1 MRRRGGWAAATAAY
15 ALLFGLAVILAQW
28 RAGAFGADRGLTADE
43 AAHFV
48 SSAMIADFLRGGAWT
63 RPMAFVIDYYAH
75 LPRMAIG
82 HWPPLF
88 HLIQGLIFVVTG
100 PSVAIALLVQAVIAG
115 LACAVPAALCRD
127 RLGWAAGFAAGL
139 LVVAS
144 PNFLFLTGA
153 VMLDNLTGL
162 MVLLCTLT
170 WADYAERPSGGRAVL
185 LAAAAIA
192 ALMTKGNALGLVFLP
207 VIHCAVTR
215 RWILLVRPA
224 TLAAAAAVA
233 SVVLPWYLLTYHLSA
248 AGFNYA
254 LGWDYSS
261 RAVPAYADFFWR
273 MIGLPAAAA
282 VLISLWRRLG
292 KGRDDPVLCA
302 CASALIATLAFQ
314 MIAPADLQPRYLI
327 AILPL
332 AAILAIDGLALAS
345 FRVPR
350 WRTAILVGAALI
362 SIAGVARLPRSS
374 SFGTGLLARAVEQ
387 SEAPNPLI
395 LLCLSPTGEGAAI
408 ASFAA
413 DEPEPRHYLV
423 RASQALSTSGFMG
436 GDYHLLVSS
445 PDEVG
450 RWLAEHQIG
459 WLILEESEAARLWPH
474 NVLVAQ
480 AAERAGWRPQA
491 RIERA
496 EGAIVLYRLP
506 ASQVTPVDVDWV
518 RRQRGGS
525 E

>member
-1 MRRRGGWAAATAAY
+1 MRRPGARAAATAAY
-15 ALLFGLAVILAQW
+15 ALLFGLAVILTQW
-28 RAGAFGADRGLTADE
+28 RAGAFWADRGLTADE

-48 SSAMIADFLRGGAWT
+48 SSAMIADFLRSGAWS
-63 RPMAFVIDYYAH
+63 RPVAFAIDYYAH

-88 HLIQGLIFVVTG
+88 HLFQGLIFVVTG
-100 PSVAIALLVQAVIAG
+100 PSVAVALIFQAVIAG

-139 LVVAS
+139 LVAAS

-162 MVLLCTLT
+162 MVLLCTLA
-170 WADYAERPSGGRAVL
+170 WADYAERPSRGRAGL

-215 RWILLVRPA
+215 RWTLLVRPA
-224 TLAAAAAVA
+224 TLAAAAAVGV
-233 SVVLPWYLLTYHLSA
+233 VVLPWYLLTYHLSA

-254 LGWDYSS
+254 GGWDYSS

-273 MIGLPAAAA
+273 MIGIPAAGA

-292 KGRDDPVLCA
+292 DGRDDPTLSA
-302 CASALIATLAFQ
+302 CAAALIATLAFQ

-327 AILPL
+327 ALLPL
-332 AAILAIDGLALAS
+332 AALLAIDGLSLALS
-345 FRVPR
+345 RLPR
-350 WRTAILVGAALI
+350 WRSAILVGAALV
-362 SIAGVARLPRSS
+362 SVAGVARLPRSS
-374 SFGTGLLARAVEQ
+374 SFGTELLARAVET
-387 SEAPNPLI
+387 SGAPNPLV

-413 DEPEPRHYLV
+413 DEPVPRHSLV

-436 GDYHLLVSS
+436 GDYRLLLSS
-445 PDEVG
+445 ADEVG
-450 RWLAEHQIG
+450 HWLAEHEIG
-459 WLILEESEAARLWPH
+459 WLILEESEAARAWPH
-474 NVLVAQ
+474 NVLVAEAVQ
-480 AAERAGWRPQA
+480 RAGWRPEA
-491 RIERA
+491 RIERPQ
-496 EGAIVLYRLP
+496 GAVALYRLP
-506 ASQVTPVDVDWV
+506 ASQAIPADVGWLL
-518 RRQRGGS
+518 RQRGRS
-525 E
+525 D